1 MYINDLTE
9 IIFFNKS
16 IKFPSE
22 KFNILDYV
30 EFGSGYTRSAGV
42 KLKHK
47 TAPTNNMISELLFLS
62 FTQTVEQYT
71 NNRSIQFPTSYQI

>member
-1 MYINDLTE
+1 MYIYDLTD
-9 IIFFNKS
+9 IIFF

-30 EFGSGYTRSAGV
+30 EFGSGHTRSAGV

-47 TAPTNNMISELLFLS
+47 TAPTNNMMNSYFYRLPM
-62 FTQTVEQYT
+62 QTVEQYT